1 MEDLMEW
8 LINYAFDHHI
18 GVQLTSFLQPM
29 TPSTS
34 FSDYRLVVINT
45 RWHKPNEIPFS
56 LAHEIGHVMNG
67 DRGVHAYTAV
77 ADTKEE
83 YAANITGIG
92 LLLKY
97 CQEHDIHFT
106 NPIEFCERFGIP
118 MELEYV
124 AILKLNGIM

>member
-67 DRGVHAYTAV
+67 DCGVNAYTAV
-77 ADTKEE
+77 ADTGRYKRRVCRKH
-83 YAANITGIG
+83 YRDWIA
-92 LLLKY
+92 
-97 CQEHDIHFT
+97 
-106 NPIEFCERFGIP
+106 IE
-118 MELEYV
+118 
-124 AILKLNGIM
+124 ILPRA